1 VTEVGVE
8 AAPSLPA
15 MCGAELI
22 PLLIVIGLFLWG
34 RSVAAKHD
42 TRGWRLASW
51 MPIAGIVVHHLGLVG
66 TIVGL
71 VHAFGAVAS
80 VAPEQ
85 RASQLSDG
93 IATAMWATAFGV
105 GLSLLLYLASVITF
119 AIGSWT
125 PPASSPNPKPDR
137 P

>member
-1 VTEVGVE
+1 
-8 AAPSLPA
+8 
-15 MCGAELI
+15 MCGAEII

-34 RSVAAKHD
+34 RSVAAKHG
-42 TRGWRLASW
+42 TRSWKLASW

-80 VAPEQ
+80 VAPEH
-85 RASQLSDG
+85 RATQLSEG
-93 IATAMWATAFGV
+93 IATAMWATAIGV
-105 GLSLLLYLASVITF
+105 GLSLLLYIASVITF

-125 PPASSPNPKPDR
+125 QPTSSPNPKPDR